1 MKPFRSLIDRWRN
14 APLSLKLIGT
24 ISLFLALVT
33 LGNGLYITLSE
44 RQVLSEQLD
53 AQGES
58 LARAASI
65 FALEPLLI
73 RDYPILETFTENM
86 VQAKHNVDQVTVL
99 RADGKTVATSR
110 QSEASQHRHRSYVAQ
125 IKADPTDE
133 RSIGQVEIIL
143 STYRSEQLVTER
155 LWTLGGISLFT
166 FLLLG
171 LLIAWL
177 IRNSVARPL
186 QSLKENAL
194 ALGRGDLETAIVL
207 PSRDEL
213 GTLANTLEVMRNGL
227 KNSYSAIEKQN
238 QELKT
243 LDRMKDE
250 FLARISHEL
259 NTPLNSIL
267 GLSDAI
273 GKGSYGEIDTA
284 LREPVTTINQSG
296 RRLKSLAEQLLSFN
310 QQEGEEQ
317 QSQLILLEPFLQGL
331 LTHYKPQIESKQLR
345 HRCRV
350 EPDLQL
356 QSDTELLGSI
366 CNQLLDNAVKFTDD
380 GDIEL
385 VAESIGTAGV
395 AISLT
400 DTGIGIPEENQ
411 SRIYDRFEQ
420 GFGYENRRYEGA
432 GIGLAMVKQRVEQIN
447 GRILLNSIPG
457 TGSRFTLILPQTGA
471 ASVDDLA
478 AEWLAN
484 HQESGWPSQQPTA
497 EKPSRETAPPP
508 VNKTAEQIRTPAEKP
523 PHQEDGRATI
533 LVVDDD
539 RANRMVANAS
549 LRKQYTILE
558 AESGMQCLNQL
569 ETEPVDLVLLDL
581 MMPDMSGFEVLEEMK
596 THPERRYPPVIV
608 LSALMDSKT
617 ISHTLQLGAVDYL
630 TKPFNREEILA
641 RVHSQIL
648 LAQREL
654 HLEHMV
660 QQRTKQLQESNLR
673 LEETFQQLLQSE
685 KMASIGQLAAGV
697 AHEINNPVG
706 FIHSNLSTLSE
717 YLDAIGT
724 LLGNYKDL
732 GQAVSESDTQKV
744 QLLLEQ
750 IDALRTEAD
759 IDFIL
764 EDIPGLVADTR
775 EGTERVKSIVQGM
788 KAFSRADDGEMAEAD
803 INAGIEATLKV
814 VWNELK
820 YKAEVHKS
828 LGALPKTFC
837 NLNQLNQVFTNLLVN
852 AAHAIGE
859 HGEIDIRTQQVGD
872 EIIIEIADTGSG
884 IESKHIQSLF
894 DPFFT
899 TKPVG
904 QGTGLGLYL
913 SYEIIQ
919 KHRGSIDVQSEVG
932 KGTRFTIRLPIVSAN

>member
-1 MKPFRSLIDRWRN
+1 M
-14 APLSLKLIGT
+14 
-24 ISLFLALVT
+24 ALT
-33 LGNGLYITLSE
+33 
-44 RQVLSEQLD
+44 
-53 AQGES
+53 
-58 LARAASI
+58 
-65 FALEPLLI
+65 
-73 RDYPILETFTENM
+73 
-86 VQAKHNVDQVTVL
+86 
-99 RADGKTVATSR
+99 
-110 QSEASQHRHRSYVAQ
+110 
-125 IKADPTDE
+125 
-133 RSIGQVEIIL
+133 
-143 STYRSEQLVTER
+143 
-155 LWTLGGISLFT
+155 
-166 FLLLG
+166 
-171 LLIAWL
+171 
-177 IRNSVARPL
+177 
-186 QSLKENAL
+186 
-194 ALGRGDLETAIVL
+194 
-207 PSRDEL
+207 
-213 GTLANTLEVMRNGL
+213 
-227 KNSYSAIEKQN
+227 
-238 QELKT
+238 
-243 LDRMKDE
+243 
-250 FLARISHEL
+250 
-259 NTPLNSIL
+259 
-267 GLSDAI
+267 
-273 GKGSYGEIDTA
+273 
-284 LREPVTTINQSG
+284 
-296 RRLKSLAEQLLSFN
+296 
-310 QQEGEEQ
+310 
-317 QSQLILLEPFLQGL
+317 
-331 LTHYKPQIESKQLR
+331 
-345 HRCRV
+345 
-350 EPDLQL
+350 
-356 QSDTELLGSI
+356 
-366 CNQLLDNAVKFTDD
+366 
-380 GDIEL
+380 
-385 VAESIGTAGV
+385 
-395 AISLT
+395 
-400 DTGIGIPEENQ
+400 
-411 SRIYDRFEQ
+411 
-420 GFGYENRRYEGA
+420 
-432 GIGLAMVKQRVEQIN
+432 VKQRIKQLN

-484 HQESGWPSQQPTA
+484 HQESSWPSQQPTA
-497 EKPSRETAPPP
+497 EKTTRETAPPP
-508 VNKTAEQIRTPAEKP
+508 VNKTAEQIRTPTEKP
-523 PHQEDGRATI
+523 PQQEDSRATI

-596 THPERRYPPVIV
+596 AHPERRYPPVIV

-641 RVHSQIL
+641 RVHSQII

-654 HLEHMV
+654 HLEYKV
-660 QQRTKQLQESNLR
+660 QQRTKQLQESNQR

-732 GQAVSESDTQKV
+732 GQAVSETDTQKV

-750 IDALRTEAD
+750 INALRAEED

-820 YKAEVHKS
+820 YKTEVHKS

-837 NLNQLNQVFTNLLVN
+837 NLNQLNQAFTNLLVN
-852 AAHAIGE
+852 AAHAIEE
-859 HGEIDIRTQQVGD
+859 HGDIDIRTQQVGD

-884 IESKHIQSLF
+884 IESKHLQSLF